1 MQAQL
6 SSQNMQQD
14 QEFSILE
21 RGLEMEFI
29 SSKVKKRCDE
39 NKKMYQMEVEK
50 NEKLEVKNEEMESTH
65 KKNITGQ
72 TVEWEERTTLHTKEN
87 TVLSKQQLEEN
98 RAAFARIAQALLE
111 FKKSN
116 KQEVSK
122 SMNDLKAAE
131 SNAGDLIKELTDVRQ
146 ITSPMPKGSMKLSSD
161 TSQAPIQKLIMNS
174 LPDDRSRRR
183 SQLKQNKEGRGKSFI
198 ARRNALLK
206 LNKLKQH
213 QVGR

>member
-72 TVEWEERTTLHTKEN
+72 TGEWEERTTLHTKEN

>member
-6 SSQNMQQD
+6 SSQNKQHD

-39 NKKMYQMEVEK
+39 NKKMYEK

-65 KKNITGQ
+65 KKNITGL
-72 TVEWEERTTLHTKEN
+72 TVEWEERTTLRTKEN
-87 TVLSKQQLEEN
+87 TALSKQQLEEN
-98 RAAFARIAQALLE
+98 RAAVARIAQALLE

-122 SMNDLKAAE
+122 SMDDLKAAE

-146 ITSPMPKGSMKLSSD
+146 ITSPMPKGLMKLSSD
-161 TSQAPIQKLIMNS
+161 TSQSQAPIQKLIMNS

-183 SQLKQNKEGRGKSFI
+183 SQLKQNKEGRGKSCI
-198 ARRNALLK
+198 ARRNAMLK
-206 LNKLKQH
+206 LNKLKHH

>member
-65 KKNITGQ
+65 KKNITGL
-72 TVEWEERTTLHTKEN
+72 TVEWEERTTLQTKEN

-98 RAAFARIAQALLE
+98 RAAVARIAQALLE

-122 SMNDLKAAE
+122 SMDDLKAAE

-183 SQLKQNKEGRGKSFI
+183 SQLKQNKEGRRKSCI